1 MQIINLAE
9 IKVIYLFNMKHKH
22 KTQAKSIWISLIILA
37 AITINT
43 TIIKAQTAA
52 DDPHLGIIPA
62 PVSVTKNTGT
72 FDFSQATFIKA
83 DDPKD
88 RSVALLSGFL
98 ADDLH
103 LHNKVTKYKTKSK
116 SLQGTGIYLTAK
128 GSAKLP
134 KEGYKLTITPHRIY
148 IIGKGAGLFYG
159 IQTLIQLFPVEHA
172 GSQKL
177 PCAVIVDSPRFGYR
191 GMMLDVS
198 RHFFTVQQVE
208 KVIDIMAAY
217 KLNNFH
223 WHLVDGVGWRI
234 EIKKYPKLTE
244 VGAYRMQTM
253 FGSNRDWP
261 DQLTYGGFYTQDQIR
276 EVVKYAAQRYINVI
290 PEIEMPAHSE
300 AALRAYPE
308 LKCDTTPG
316 KPAARDVNN
325 IYCPTEATFTFL
337 EGVLTEVMALFP
349 SKYIHI
355 GGDEAG
361 KQPWME
367 SAFCQNLIKEKG
379 LKDEKELQSYF
390 IQRIE
395 KFLNDHGRSII
406 GWDEIL
412 EGGLAPN
419 ATVMS
424 WTGEDGGI
432 AAAQQKHN
440 VIMTPQTTGNY
451 FDHYQ
456 SSSPQEPV
464 SFGRYATLQETYNY
478 DPVSKKLSPDERQYI
493 IGTQGNLWTEYV
505 PTIAK
510 LQYQIFPRLFA
521 LSEVAWSKTENKD
534 YTNFSEI
541 RLAKHFARL
550 DAMSYNYRVPTALT
564 VIDTIVYGPQFVYTL
579 TSVVPGA
586 KIYYTLNGRDPLD
599 TDLEYDGPITFNIPE
614 NEKRELRTRVITPS
628 GRRSIATRTLMV
640 NRALLPAINYSANTH
655 GLKYRL
661 MKGSFTAPDQLN
673 YVIAT
678 DSAVMDKLDAEQFK
692 KDNPNFGII
701 YDGVIN
707 VPADGPYNF
716 SLSNYNT
723 TELFIDGEKLTETEY
738 EIPLAKGF
746 HKITIRYIYNAPVVT
761 TGRRMR
767 PSPLRVFV
775 TDPGTFAKKELDAAN
790 IYY

>member
-1 MQIINLAE
+1 MSQKQKIRI
-9 IKVIYLFNMKHKH
+9 
-22 KTQAKSIWISLIILA
+22 KSIWIAVIILA
-37 AITINT
+37 AITVNVRSVN
-43 TIIKAQTAA
+43 AQTTVA
-52 DDPHLGIIPA
+52 DPYLGIIPA
-62 PVSVTKNTGT
+62 PGSVEVKPGT
-72 FDFSQATFIKA
+72 FDFSQATLIKA
-83 DDPKD
+83 DNPKG
-88 RSVALLSGFL
+88 RPVALLKDFL
-98 ADDLH
+98 TDQLH
-103 LHNKVTKYKTKSK
+103 LHNRISKYKTRVR
-116 SLQGTGIYLTAK
+116 SLRGTVVYLTEK
-128 GSAKLP
+128 GSQKLP

-148 IIGKGAGLFYG
+148 IIGKDAGLFYG
-159 IQTLIQLFPVEHA
+159 IQTLIQLFPIEH
-172 GSQKL
+172 SVSEKL
-177 PCAVIVDSPRFGYR
+177 PCAVITDAPRFGYR

-198 RHFFTVQQVE
+198 RHFFTVPQVE
-208 KVIDIMAAY
+208 KVIELMAAY

-223 WHLVDGVGWRI
+223 WHLVDGQGWRI
-234 EIKKYPKLTE
+234 EIKKYPKLTQ

-261 DQLTYGGFYTQDQIR
+261 DQLSYGGFYTQDDIR
-276 EVVKYAAQRYINVI
+276 AVVKFAADRYINVI

-308 LKCDTTPG
+308 LRCDTPAG
-316 KPAARDVNN
+316 KLAARGVRS

-337 EGVLTEVMALFP
+337 EDVLTEVMALFP

-379 LKDEKELQSYF
+379 LKDERELQSYF

-395 KFLNDHGRSII
+395 QFINSKGRSII

-424 WTGEDGGI
+424 WTGEEGGI
-432 AAAQQKHN
+432 AAAKQKHN

-456 SSSPQEPV
+456 SNSPQEPV

-478 DPVSKKLSPDERQYI
+478 DPVSKQLSPEEQQYV

-505 PTIAK
+505 PTVAK
-510 LQYQIFPRLFA
+510 LQYQILPRLFA
-521 LSEVAWSKTENKD
+521 LSEVAWSKPENKD
-534 YTNFSEI
+534 YTNFSEV
-541 RLAKHFARL
+541 RLVKHFARL
-550 DAMSYNYRVPTALT
+550 DAMDYNYRVPTALP
-564 VIDTIVYGPQFVYTL
+564 VIDTVVIGPQFVYTL

-599 TDLEYDGPITFNIPE
+599 TDLEYDGPITFYIPE

-640 NRALLPAINYSANTH
+640 NRALLPAVNYSSSTH
-655 GLKYRL
+655 GLKYKI
-661 MKGSFTAPDQLN
+661 MKRKFTAPDELD
-673 YVIAT
+673 YVAAT
-678 DSAVMDKLDAEQFK
+678 DSAVMDKLDVEQLK

-701 YDGVIN
+701 CDGFIN
-707 VPADGPYNF
+707 VPADGAYNF
-716 SLSNYNT
+716 SSSAYT
-723 TELFIDGEKLTETEY
+723 TTQLFIDGEKLTESEY
-738 EIPLAKGF
+738 AIPLAKGF
-746 HKITIRYIYNAPVVT
+746 HKISIKYIYNAPIAVPGTFRV
-761 TGRRMR
+761 RQ
-767 PSPLRVFV
+767 SPLRVFI
-775 TDPGTFAKKELDAAN
+775 TEPGTFTKKELDAAN